1 MKQVKLG
8 NYAIVNESMDW
19 SVFYPEH
26 CAPPPL
32 HRWLFLGGSFRAL
45 DPDVGGGKLRHRRDL
60 PRACSLAHSPAKG
73 TQDPMGNDQ
82 TEDETPLP
90 CVLPCWSLCLA
101 WRRTII
107 TRLT

>member
-1 MKQVKLG
+1 LSMSQWCG
-8 NYAIVNESMDW
+8 RYFIPNIVLHHRSTVGCFWAAASERWTLMSAAG
-19 SVFYPEH
+19 SYVIGETFPE
-26 CAPPPL
+26 
-32 HRWLFLGGSFRAL
+32 R
-45 DPDVGGGKLRHRRDL
+45 
-60 PRACSLAHSPAKG
+60 CSLAHSPAKG
-73 TQDPMGNDQ
+73 TQDSTGNDQ